1 MANKSFTKRLKLTKN
16 GKILTRKGGINHF
29 NAKKDRSKQMERK
42 RSGTMILS
50 NKDRGRFLK
59 G

>member
-29 NAKKDRSKQMERK
+29 NAKKSRGKQMKIK
-42 RSGTMILS
+42 RPGTMLLS
-50 NKDRGRFLK
+50 NKNRGRFLS
-59 G
+59 